1 MGRNPCTRDS
11 SKDLIV
17 LNNISYRTN
26 SFLMCLGPIF
36 TGAAM
41 FGPMVNPYQSGMTKE
56 EVSGAWEKWMRRRK
70 LMYYLARRFPKF
82 LSYFYRRTFLSG
94 KHGQIDKWLS
104 LSLGKKVS
112 SFPSGIYKE

>member
-1 MGRNPCTRDS
+1 MSCKPCARDS
-11 SKDLIV
+11 AKDLNSIKQHV
-17 LNNISYRTN
+17 NRLNY
-26 SFLMCLGPIF
+26 FLMCLGLIF

-41 FGPMVNPYQSGMTKE
+41 FSPMVNPYQSGMTKE

-82 LSYFYRRTFLSG
+82 LGHLYRRTFLSG

-104 LSLGKKVS
+104 LSLGKKV
-112 SFPSGIYKE
+112 G